1 MRRLNVILVVLVLT
15 VFAANAS
22 ADTLQFTGTAT
33 NTTLTIHDN
42 TLGTVTGYIDP
53 YLGKL
58 NGTISL
64 TMFCV
69 DPDHEVN
76 YNDTWTVY
84 VTLAPSANWTHTRL
98 NNPTVYG
105 EMAYLATLML
115 ATNDATT
122 RQEIQTVIWWLADNS
137 LTASVPNGVDPTTF
151 NNQVAFYKTD
161 AAAHPLTSG
170 FEILSDVTGAK
181 QEFLV
186 LVPEPGTLILLGSGL
201 AFVSRRRRK
210 VRAQ

>member
-1 MRRLNVILVVLVLT
+1 MRRLNTVLIVVALI
-15 VFAANAS
+15 FIAATAS

-33 NTTLTIHDN
+33 TTTLTIHDN

-58 NGTISL
+58 NGTSI

-76 YNDTWTVY
+76 FNDTWNVY
-84 VTLAPSANWTHTRL
+84 VTFAPSSNWTHTRL
-98 NNPTVYG
+98 NNSTIYG
-105 EMAYLATLML
+105 EMAYLASLML

-122 RQEIQTVIWWLADNS
+122 RQEIQTVIWWLADSS
-137 LTASVPNGVDPTTF
+137 LTATVPNGVNSTTW
-151 NNQVAFYKTD
+151 NNQIAFYKSD
-161 AAAHPLTSG
+161 AASHPLTSG
-170 FEILSDVTGAK
+170 FEILSDTAGVK

-186 LVPEPGTLILLGSGL
+186 LVPEPASLILLGSGL
-201 AFVSRRRRK
+201 TLVSRRRR
-210 VRAQ
+210 RN